1 MNLVIIPSD
10 RIIGIGTTIL
20 SGIGTDMSW
29 IPSDVHAVHW
39 DGSSGEIEYND
50 GKANLG
56 ITSIGIYS
64 QAETTFNNEIQRKK
78 DLDDVYTSQSSFLW
92 EKLRSER
99 DSLLLF
105 SDFTQLGEIGL
116 SDSKKAEWVSY
127 RKALRDLPASSSPS
141 LDEFYDLNFSSVTWP
156 TEPS

>member
-10 RIIGIGTTIL
+10 RIIGIGTTII

-50 GKANLG
+50 GKANLD

-64 QAETTFNNEIQRKK
+64 QAETTFNNEIQRRK
-78 DLDDVYTSQSSFLW
+78 DLDDEYLNSSTFLW
-92 EKLRSER
+92 MKLRSER
-99 DSLLLF
+99 DNLLL
-105 SDFTQLGEIGL
+105 SSEFTQLGDIGL
-116 SDSKKAEWVSY
+116 SESKKTEWINY
-127 RKALRDLPASSSPS
+127 RQALRDLPANTSDPA
-141 LDEFYDLNFSSVTWP
+141 NPNWP
-156 TEPS
+156 TKPS

>member
-1 MNLVIIPSD
+1 MKLVIIPSD
-10 RIIGIGTTIL
+10 RIIGIGSTIL

-64 QAETTFNNEIQRKK
+64 QAETTFNNEIQRRK
-78 DLDDVYTSQSSFLW
+78 DLDDEYLNSSTFLW
-92 EKLRSER
+92 MKLRSER
-99 DSLLLF
+99 DNLLLS
-105 SDFTQLGEIGL
+105 SDFTQLGDIGL
-116 SDSKKAEWVSY
+116 SESKKTEWINY
-127 RKALRDLPASSSPS
+127 RQALRDLPANTSDPASP
-141 LDEFYDLNFSSVTWP
+141 NWP
-156 TEPS
+156 SKPS

>member
-10 RIIGIGTTIL
+10 RIIGIGTTII

-50 GKANLG
+50 GKANLD

-64 QAETTFNNEIQRKK
+64 QAETTFDNEIQRKK
-78 DLDDVYTSQSSFLW
+78 DLDDEYLNSSTFLW
-92 EKLRSER
+92 MKLRSER
-99 DSLLLF
+99 DNLLLS
-105 SDFTQLGEIGL
+105 SDFTQLGDIGL
-116 SDSKKAEWVSY
+116 SESKKTEWVNY
-127 RKALRDLPASSSPS
+127 RQALRDLPANTSDPA
-141 LDEFYDLNFSSVTWP
+141 NPTWP
-156 TEPS
+156 TKPS

>member
-10 RIIGIGTTIL
+10 RIIGIGTTII

-50 GKANLG
+50 GKANLD

-64 QAETTFNNEIQRKK
+64 QAETTFNNEIQRRK
-78 DLDDVYTSQSSFLW
+78 DLDDEYINSSTFLW
-92 EKLRSER
+92 MKLRSER
-99 DSLLLF
+99 DNLLLS
-105 SDFTQLGEIGL
+105 SDFTQLGDIGL
-116 SDSKKAEWVSY
+116 SESKKTEWINY
-127 RKALRDLPASSSPS
+127 RQSLRDLPTNTSDPA
-141 LDEFYDLNFSSVTWP
+141 NP
-156 TEPS
+156 T

>member
-50 GKANLG
+50 GKANLS

-78 DLDDVYTSQSSFLW
+78 DLDDEYLNSSTFLW
-92 EKLRSER
+92 MKLRSER
-99 DSLLLF
+99 DNLLLS
-105 SDFTQLGEIGL
+105 SDFTQLGDIGL
-116 SDSKKAEWVSY
+116 SESKKTEWVNY
-127 RKALRDLPASSSPS
+127 RQALRDLPANTSDPA
-141 LDEFYDLNFSSVTWP
+141 NPTWP
-156 TEPS
+156 TKPS

>member
-10 RIIGIGTTIL
+10 KVIGIGSTIL

-50 GKANLG
+50 GKPNLE

-78 DLDDVYTSQSSFLW
+78 DLDDAFTSQSSFLW
-92 EKLRSER
+92 GKLRSER
-99 DSLLLF
+99 DSLLLS
-105 SDFTQLGEIGL
+105 SDFTQLGDIGL
-116 SDSKKAEWVSY
+116 SDSKKAEWVTY
-127 RKALRDLPASSSPS
+127 RKALRDLPANTSDPA
-141 LDEFYDLNFSSVTWP
+141 NPNWP
-156 TEPS
+156 TKPS

>member
-1 MNLVIIPSD
+1 MNTSLVIIVSD
-10 RIIGIGTTIL
+10 KTIGIGTTII
-20 SGIGTDMSW
+20 SGIGTDLSW

-39 DGSSGEIEYND
+39 NGSSGEIEYND

-78 DLDDVYTSQSSFLW
+78 DLDDAYTSQSSFLW

-105 SDFTQLGEIGL
+105 SDFTQLSDIGL
-116 SDSKKAEWVSY
+116 SESKKAEWVTY
-127 RKALRDLPASSSPS
+127 RKALRDLPANTSDPA
-141 LDEFYDLNFSSVTWP
+141 NPNWP
-156 TEPS
+156 TKPS

>member
-10 RIIGIGTTIL
+10 RIIGIGTTII

-50 GKANLG
+50 GKANLD

-64 QAETTFNNEIQRKK
+64 QAETTFNNEIQRRK
-78 DLDDVYTSQSSFLW
+78 DLDDEYLNSSTFLW
-92 EKLRSER
+92 MKLRSER
-99 DSLLLF
+99 DNLLLS
-105 SDFTQLGEIGL
+105 SDFTQLGDIGL
-116 SDSKKAEWVSY
+116 SESKKTEWINY
-127 RKALRDLPASSSPS
+127 RQALRDLPANTSDPA
-141 LDEFYDLNFSSVTWP
+141 NPTWP
-156 TEPS
+156 TKPSQVEVNI

>member
-10 RIIGIGTTIL
+10 RVIGIGSTIL

-39 DGSSGEIEYND
+39 DGSTGEIEDNN
-50 GKANLG
+50 GKPNLE

-78 DLDDVYTSQSSFLW
+78 DLDDAFTSQSSFLW
-92 EKLRSER
+92 GKLRSER
-99 DSLLLF
+99 DSLLLS
-105 SDFTQLGEIGL
+105 SDFTQLGDIGL
-116 SDSKKAEWVSY
+116 SDSKKAEWVTY
-127 RKALRDLPASSSPS
+127 RKALRDLPANTSDPA
-141 LDEFYDLNFSSVTWP
+141 NPNWP
-156 TEPS
+156 TKPS

>member
-64 QAETTFNNEIQRKK
+64 QAETTFNNEIQRRK
-78 DLDDVYTSQSSFLW
+78 DLDDEYLNSSTFLW
-92 EKLRSER
+92 MKLRSER
-99 DSLLLF
+99 DNLLLS
-105 SDFTQLGEIGL
+105 SDFTQLGDIGL
-116 SDSKKAEWVSY
+116 SESKKTEWIDY
-127 RKALRDLPASSSPS
+127 RQALRDLPANTSDPA
-141 LDEFYDLNFSSVTWP
+141 NPTWP
-156 TEPS
+156 TKPS

>member
-10 RIIGIGTTIL
+10 RIIGIGTTII

-50 GKANLG
+50 GKANLD

-64 QAETTFNNEIQRKK
+64 QAETTFNNEIQRRK
-78 DLDDVYTSQSSFLW
+78 DLDDEYLNSSTFLW
-92 EKLRSER
+92 MKLRSER
-99 DSLLLF
+99 DNLLLS
-105 SDFTQLGEIGL
+105 SDFTQLGDIGL
-116 SDSKKAEWVSY
+116 SESKKTEWINY
-127 RKALRDLPASSSPS
+127 RKALRDLPANTSDPA
-141 LDEFYDLNFSSVTWP
+141 NPNWP
-156 TEPS
+156 TKPS

>member
-10 RIIGIGTTIL
+10 RVIGIGSTLI

-39 DGSSGEIEYND
+39 DGASGEIEYND
-50 GKANLG
+50 GKPNLG
-56 ITSIGIYS
+56 ISSIGIYS

-78 DLDDVYTSQSSFLW
+78 DLDDAYTSQSSFLW

-105 SDFTQLGEIGL
+105 SDFTQLSDIGL
-116 SDSKKAEWVSY
+116 SDSKKAEWVTY
-127 RKALRDLPASSSPS
+127 RKALRDLPANTSDPA
-141 LDEFYDLNFSSVTWP
+141 NPNWP
-156 TEPS
+156 TKPS

>member
-10 RIIGIGTTIL
+10 RIIGIGTTII

-50 GKANLG
+50 GKANLD

-64 QAETTFNNEIQRKK
+64 QAETTFNNEIQRRK
-78 DLDDVYTSQSSFLW
+78 DLDDEYLNSSTFLW
-92 EKLRSER
+92 MKLRSER
-99 DSLLLF
+99 DNLLLS
-105 SDFTQLGEIGL
+105 SDFTQLGDIGL
-116 SDSKKAEWVSY
+116 SESKKTEWINY
-127 RKALRDLPASSSPS
+127 RQSLRDLPTNTSDPANP
-141 LDEFYDLNFSSVTWP
+141 TWP
-156 TEPS
+156 TKPS

>member
-1 MNLVIIPSD
+1 MNTSLVIITSD
-10 RIIGIGTTIL
+10 KTIGIGTTII

-64 QAETTFNNEIQRKK
+64 QADTTFNNEIQRRK
-78 DLDDVYTSQSSFLW
+78 DLNDEFTNSSSFLW
-92 EKLRSER
+92 MKLRNER
-99 DSLLLF
+99 DDLLLF
-105 SDFTQLGEIGL
+105 SDFTQLADTGL
-116 SDSKKAEWVSY
+116 TDSKKAEWVTY
-127 RKALRDLPASSSPS
+127 RKSLRDLPANTSDPA
-141 LDEFYDLNFSSVTWP
+141 NPTWP
-156 TEPS
+156 TKPS

>member
-10 RIIGIGTTIL
+10 RIIGIGTTII

-50 GKANLG
+50 GKANLE

-64 QAETTFNNEIQRKK
+64 QAETTFNNEIQRRK
-78 DLDDVYTSQSSFLW
+78 DLDDEYLNSSTFLW
-92 EKLRSER
+92 MKLRNER
-99 DSLLLF
+99 DNLLLS
-105 SDFTQLGEIGL
+105 SDFTQLGDIGL
-116 SDSKKAEWVSY
+116 SESKKTEWINY
-127 RKALRDLPASSSPS
+127 RQALRDLPANTSDPASP
-141 LDEFYDLNFSSVTWP
+141 NWP
-156 TEPS
+156 SKPS